1 MTQIKLTECNRKHIV
16 SLRLKHKKGI
26 GKMKVIAYTSNN
38 TQPLKLNY
46 ECFTFSGGEEHVRFV
61 NKPNELIN
69 LVQITARLTS
79 SSELMKLIIAV
90 DALKRLFGSKLSIE
104 LICPYFP
111 YARQDRVCVE
121 GEALGASVMAN
132 LLNSLSFDKVT
143 IWDAHSEVTP
153 ALITNVVNIGQEAI
167 IERCLSLTALL
178 KSKSVTLIS
187 PDAGATKKTQN
198 VAKYFGG
205 GIEVLQAE
213 KVRDLTSGAITHTDL
228 HGDVSGK
235 DVLIVDD
242 ICDGGRTFLE
252 LAKVLKRK
260 GSNSI
265 SLFVT
270 HGIFSKGL
278 AVFDG
283 LIDHIYT
290 TDSFIDFSKDDKL
303 LNDTKLTIVNIEG

>member
-1 MTQIKLTECNRKHIV
+1 
-16 SLRLKHKKGI
+16 
-26 GKMKVIAYTSNN
+26 MKVIAYLSKEN
-38 TQPLKLNY
+38 QSVELSY
-46 ECFTFSGGEEHVRFV
+46 DYFTFSGGEEHVRFL
-61 NKPNELIN
+61 NKPDQPVTS
-69 LVQITARLTS
+69 VQITVRLTS

-90 DALKRLFGSKLSIE
+90 DALKRLFGSKLSME

-121 GEALGASVMAN
+121 GEALGVSVMAN
-132 LLNSLSFDKVT
+132 LLNAMGFEKVT
-143 IWDAHSEVTP
+143 VWDAHSEVTP
-153 ALITNVVNIGQEAI
+153 ALIYNVVNMAQEAI
-167 IERCLSLTALL
+167 IERCLPLTAILN
-178 KSKSVTLIS
+178 SKAITLIS

-198 VAKYFGG
+198 VAKFFGG
-205 GIEVLQAE
+205 SIEVLQAE
-213 KVRDLTSGAITHTDL
+213 KVRDLSTGAITHTDL
-228 HGDVSGK
+228 HGDVAGK

-252 LAKVLKRK
+252 LANILKKK
-260 GSNSI
+260 GSKSI

-283 LIDHIYT
+283 FIDSIYT

-303 LNDTKLTIVNIEG
+303 ESNAKLTIVNIEG

>member
-1 MTQIKLTECNRKHIV
+1 
-16 SLRLKHKKGI
+16 
-26 GKMKVIAYTSNN
+26 MKVIAYKGKEN
-38 TQPLKLNY
+38 QPVELSY
-46 ECFTFSGGEEHVRFV
+46 DCFTFSGGEEHVRFL
-61 NKPNELIN
+61 NKPDQTVNLI
-69 LVQITARLTS
+69 QITIRLTS

-90 DALKRLFGSKLSIE
+90 DALKRLFGSRLSME
-104 LICPYFP
+104 LMCPYFP

-121 GEALGASVMAN
+121 GEALGASVMAK
-132 LLNSLSFDKVT
+132 LLNTLAFDKVT

-153 ALITNVVNIGQEAI
+153 ALIDNVVNTVQEVI
-167 IERCLSLTALL
+167 IERCPTLATIL
-178 KSKSVTLIS
+178 KSKAITLIS

-213 KVRDLTSGAITHTDL
+213 KVRDLSTGAITHTDL
-228 HGDVSGK
+228 HGDVAGK

-252 LAKVLKRK
+252 LAKVLKQK

-283 LIDHIYT
+283 FIDNIYT
-290 TDSFIDFSKDDKL
+290 TDSFIDFSKDENL
-303 LNDTKLTIVNIEG
+303 SMNSKLTIVNIEG

>member
-1 MTQIKLTECNRKHIV
+1 M
-16 SLRLKHKKGI
+16 KKELAQ
-26 GKMKVIAYTSNN
+26 MKVIAYLKKES
-38 TQPLKLNY
+38 QPVTLNY
-46 ECFTFSGGEEHVRFV
+46 DCFTFSGGEEHVRFL
-61 NKPNELIN
+61 NKPDQAVTLI
-69 LVQITARLTS
+69 QITVRLTS

-90 DALKRLFGSKLSIE
+90 DALKRLFGSKVSME

-121 GEALGASVMAN
+121 GEALGAAVMAK
-132 LLNSLSFDKVT
+132 LLNTLAFDKVT

-153 ALITNVVNIGQEAI
+153 ALINNVVNTAQEAI
-167 IERCLSLTALL
+167 IERCQPLVELL
-178 KSKSVTLIS
+178 KSKTVTLIS

-213 KVRDLTSGAITHTDL
+213 KVRDLSTGAITHTDL
-228 HGDVSGK
+228 HGDVTGK

-252 LAKVLKRK
+252 LAKVLKIK
-260 GSNSI
+260 GSKSI

-283 LIDHIYT
+283 IIDNIYT
-290 TDSFIDFSKDDKL
+290 TDSFIDFSQDEQSST
-303 LNDTKLTIVNIEG
+303 NTKLTIVSIEG